1 MVSHALL
8 DLFSQH
14 DGRTAGM
21 QSKHRPAEVPPPVA
35 HDVAGLL
42 REVERLGCRIDLVD
56 GQPVLKGNGSA
67 IPSAVMGMLRENRA
81 LIIDHL
87 ARTDIHT
94 SDCTLHVEREQSG
107 IRRNPETGKLHLF
120 GDPSPHWLREQGWEW
135 NERRRRFTA
144 PYPFDQDD
152 PPPRFMVGGGPGLPF
167 DLPNVIFEP
176 QHEGAA

>member
-21 QSKHRPAEVPPPVA
+21 QPKHRPAEVPPPVA

-67 IPSAVMGMLRENRA
+67 IPSAVMGMLRENRT

-87 ARTDIHT
+87 ARTDMHT
-94 SDCTLHVEREQSG
+94 SDCALHVECEQSG

-120 GDPSPHWLREQGWEW
+120 GDPSPHWLQEQGWEW

-144 PYPFDQDD
+144 PYPFDRED
-152 PPPRFMVGGGPGLPF
+152 PRPRDMIGGGPCLPADF
-167 DLPNVIFEP
+167 PNIILEP
-176 QHEGAA
+176 QNVGAA